1 MMAETM
7 TAGDICNRSVVVALR
22 DTALQEAAQR
32 MREHH
37 VGCLV
42 VVDTLGAQ
50 RKIAGML
57 TDRDIVAAVI
67 AKGVDP
73 QRLLVEDVMSVDV
86 VTVKES
92 DSFAGLLATMRR
104 EGLRRLPVTSSAG
117 GFLVGLVSLDDLL
130 EILADQMQTVVQ
142 AIQTEQRRERAVRR

>member
-1 MMAETM
+1 MAETLS
-7 TAGDICNRSVVVALR
+7 AGDICNRSVVVALR

-50 RKIAGML
+50 RRVAGML

-73 QRLLVEDVMSVDV
+73 QRLRVEDVMSTGV
-86 VTVKES
+86 VTAAEA
-92 DSFAGLLATMRR
+92 DPFAHVLATMRR
-104 EGLRRLPVTSSAG
+104 EGLRRLPVTSAS
-117 GFLVGLVSLDDLL
+117 GFLLGLVSLDDLL
-130 EILADQMQTVVQ
+130 EILADQMQMVVQ
-142 AIQTEQRRERAVRR
+142 TIQTEQRRERAVRR